1 MLSCSMLKQV
11 DKKKETVKKENTTTA
26 QVVKY
31 ELDYLPNDMLEVPQL
46 QLIHDT
52 IINSNNLKLEVK
64 NNKVTCAS
72 KGRKKISKTISDVI
86 SRTTENTSKEEKNKN
101 VDVKQD
107 RSIYIM
113 ILLALILVFLI
124 VDKIKR

>member
-11 DKKKETVKKENTTTA
+11 NKKKETIKKENTTTA

-52 IINSNNLKLEVK
+52 IINSDNLNLEVK
-64 NNKVTCAS
+64 NNKVKCTS

-86 SRTTENTSKEEKNKN
+86 SHTTENTSKEEKNKN